1 MERETHEGNGRDV
14 HVNVGVGLPKTFIDP
29 DEVAIVIGVGGV
41 ITEIEINSVD
51 CADVAGRG
59 VVYQVGG
66 AVRTRPVERIPRSA
80 AERSFIDKMNA

>member
-14 HVNVGVGLPKTFIDP
+14 YVYVGVGLPQTFIDP

-41 ITEIEINSVD
+41 ITEIEVKSVD
-51 CADVAGRG
+51 FADVAGRG

-66 AVRTRPVERIPRSA
+66 AVSPGPVERISRAA